1 MRFRGQSPIL
11 WRRVGQS
18 QIGTEPG
25 HAVVLDGLSPQEQQ
39 LLDRLPPDLSP
50 GDVYQVARWS
60 EVPVARA
67 RQILSA
73 LDEAGALT
81 RDTPTPTSGDALY
94 WERLADSPQARAHAL
109 RDGIVG
115 VIGGCRLA
123 RELVSLLAEAGV
135 GALLV
140 EDEELGDWAG
150 SLVPPVRT
158 RMPLETRPHLVVTVE
173 GHLVEPL
180 RAQGLGAAE
189 VAHLPVVVREVSVRV
204 GPLLAPGHPPCA
216 TCLDLWERDA
226 DPQWPAV
233 ATQLRLL
240 APPPTE
246 LLLVHQ
252 AAALAARAV
261 TDVLAGR
268 RRPWV
273 GHSVEVSG
281 LEAVGV
287 ERLWA
292 PHPECLCVELEA
304 SPEPAGPG
312 PREAHSRRQGRR
324 GPAAALSLDPRDLP
338 DQGGP
343 APPPRPGSP
352 GPRRARPPRTP
363 GA

>member
-135 GALLV
+135 GTLLA
-140 EDEELGDWAG
+140 EDEELSDWAG
-150 SLVPPVRT
+150 ALVPPVRT
-158 RMPLETRPHLVVTVE
+158 RAPLETRPHLVVTVE

-180 RAQGLGAAE
+180 RAQDLSVAG

-204 GPLLAPGHPPCA
+204 GPLLAPGRPPCA

-240 APPPTE
+240 DPPQTE
-246 LLLVHQ
+246 ALLAHQ

-261 TDVLAGR
+261 TDVLSGR
-268 RRPWV
+268 RQRWV
-273 GHSVEVSG
+273 GRSGEVSG

-287 ERLWA
+287 ERLWT
-292 PHPECLCVELEA
+292 PHPECLCSALEA
-304 SPEPAGPG
+304 APG
-312 PREAHSRRQGRR
+312 PVGR
-324 GPAAALSLDPRDLP
+324 GPIGAPDGQRERRRPPAALSLAPQDLP
-338 DQGGP
+338 HPDSP
-343 APPPRPGSP
+343 DPLPRPG
-352 GPRRARPPRTP
+352 GPEPRGARRPRTP

>member
-1 MRFRGQSPIL
+1 MRVRGHSPVL

-67 RQILSA
+67 HQILSA
-73 LDEAGALT
+73 LDEAGVLT
-81 RDTPTPTSGDALY
+81 RDAPAPGTGDEVY
-94 WERLADSPQARAHAL
+94 WERLADNPRARVRAL

-115 VIGGCRLA
+115 IIGGCRLA
-123 RELVSLLAEAGV
+123 RALVPLLAETGV
-135 GALLV
+135 GTLLA

-240 APPPTE
+240 APPQTE
-246 LLLVHQ
+246 LLLAHQ
-252 AAALAARAV
+252 AAALTARAV

-268 RRPWV
+268 RQLWV
-273 GHSVEVSG
+273 GRSVEVSG

-287 ERLWA
+287 ERLWS
-292 PHPECLCVELEA
+292 PHPECLCGALEPVA
-304 SPEPAGPG
+304 VPAEPGSPEARG
-312 PREAHSRRQGRR
+312 GRR
-324 GPAAALSLDPRDLP
+324 GRRRPATLSLDPQDP
-338 DQGGP
+338 PHPGGP
-343 APPPRPGSP
+343 APSPRPE
-352 GPRRARPPRTP
+352 GPEPRGARPPRTP

>member
-1 MRFRGQSPIL
+1 MRVRGQSPVL

-50 GDVYQVARWS
+50 ADVYQVARWS

-81 RDTPTPTSGDALY
+81 RDAPTPAGDDEVY
-94 WERLADSPQARAHAL
+94 WERLADNPQARARAL
-109 RDGIVG
+109 RNGIVG
-115 VIGGCRLA
+115 IIGGCRLA
-123 RELVSLLAEAGV
+123 RALVPLLAETGV
-135 GALLV
+135 GTLLA
-140 EDEELGDWAG
+140 EDEELGDRAG
-150 SLVPPVRT
+150 ALVPPVRT

-180 RAQGLGAAE
+180 RAQGLSAAE

-204 GPLLAPGHPPCA
+204 GPLLAPGRPPCA
-216 TCLDLWERDA
+216 TCLDLWERDV

-233 ATQLRLL
+233 ATQLRLM
-240 APPPTE
+240 APPQTE
-246 LLLVHQ
+246 SLLIHQ
-252 AAALAARAV
+252 AAALAARAA
-261 TDVLAGR
+261 TDVLTGCDRRWRGR
-268 RRPWV
+268 
-273 GHSVEVSG
+273 SVEVSG
-281 LEAVGV
+281 VEAVGL

-292 PHPECLCVELEA
+292 PHPECLCSEPDENGTAAPGESADRPRA
-304 SPEPAGPG
+304 SDG
-312 PREAHSRRQGRR
+312 PRAPETLT
-324 GPAAALSLDPRDLP
+324 PDPRRPPRQD
-338 DQGGP
+338 G
-343 APPPRPGSP
+343 PPPSPPPGT
-352 GPRRARPPRTP
+352 RVLREVRPPRTP